1 MNRVAKPT
9 SENQSVARAMAV
21 LNLLSSSSS
30 PLGVRE
36 IARQLDVAP
45 SIAQRLVR
53 TLTNAGYLEQ
63 TGEASRY
70 TIGYRAFQVGNAFVG
85 QNSIHSAVM
94 PELYAL
100 ADQHINGFLG
110 VLRDRAVVYLA
121 TVQSNGPIALTHRPG
136 SQTYLHSTA
145 LGKAILSEMPDSQI
159 RSLLEEASLPR
170 LTNRTKISI
179 PQLLAELKEVREQGY
194 ATNDEEN
201 RYGVYSAGAIVRD
214 SENRAIGALSGGVPS
229 SGLTRKERSRVIRLV
244 VEAARNASRRLGAR
258 IDDGSLPERMT
269 APSSRRATTSKA
281 ASKQP
286 AAKATPNG
294 NRRAARPVGA

>member
-1 MNRVAKPT
+1 MGETEGFMNRIEKPT
-9 SENQSVARAMAV
+9 SENQSVARAIGV
-21 LNLLSSSSS
+21 VNLPSSSAS

-36 IARQLDVAP
+36 IARQLEVAP

-121 TVQSNGPIALTHRPG
+121 TVQSNGPIAVTHRPG
-136 SQTYLHSTA
+136 SATYLDSTT
-145 LGKAILSEMPDSQI
+145 LGKAILAEMPDAQV
-159 RSLLEEASLPR
+159 RNLLQETSL
-170 LTNRTKISI
+170 
-179 PQLLAELKEVREQGY
+179 
-194 ATNDEEN
+194 
-201 RYGVYSAGAIVRD
+201 
-214 SENRAIGALSGGVPS
+214 
-229 SGLTRKERSRVIRLV
+229 
-244 VEAARNASRRLGAR
+244 RR
-258 IDDGSLPERMT
+258 
-269 APSSRRATTSKA
+269 
-281 ASKQP
+281 
-286 AAKATPNG
+286 
-294 NRRAARPVGA
+294 

>member
-1 MNRVAKPT
+1 MTVIEKSP
-9 SENQSVARAMAV
+9 SENQSVARALAV
-21 LNLLSSSSS
+21 LDLLSSTSS

-36 IARQLDVAP
+36 IARQLGVAP

-53 TLTNAGYLEQ
+53 TLANAGYLEQ

-70 TIGYRAFQVGNAFVG
+70 TIGYRAFQVGNAFVA

-100 ADQHINGFLG
+100 ADLHINGFLG
-110 VLRDRAVVYLA
+110 VLRDHAVVYLA

-145 LGKAILSEMPDSQI
+145 LGKAILAEMPDSQV
-159 RSLLEEASLPR
+159 RHLLEEASLPR
-170 LTNRTKISI
+170 LTNQTKISI
-179 PQLLAELKEVREQGY
+179 PHLLAELKQVRELGY

-214 SENRAIGALSGGVPS
+214 SENRPIGALSGGVPS
-229 SGLTRKERSRVIRLV
+229 SGLTKKERSRVIKLV
-244 VEAARNASRRLGAR
+244 VEAANNASRRLGAR
-258 IDDGSLPERMT
+258 IDGGIFLPG
-269 APSSRRATTSKA
+269 KA
-281 ASKQP
+281 QP
-286 AAKATPNG
+286 AATRKPVVNVTAMATPK
-294 NRRAARPVGA
+294 RRTARPVGT

>member
-1 MNRVAKPT
+1 MTSAEKPT
-9 SENQSVARAMAV
+9 SENQSVARALAV
-21 LNLLSSSSS
+21 LDLLSSTSS

-36 IARQLDVAP
+36 IARQLGVAP

-53 TLTNAGYLEQ
+53 TLANAGYLEQ

-70 TIGYRAFQVGNAFVG
+70 AIGYRAFQVGNAFVG

-121 TVQSNGPIALTHRPG
+121 TVQSSGPIALTHRPG

-145 LGKAILSEMPDSQI
+145 LGKAILAEMPDTQV
-159 RSLLEEASLPR
+159 RQLLEKASLPR
-170 LTNRTKISI
+170 LTNQTKISL
-179 PQLLAELKEVREQGY
+179 PQLLAELKEVRELGY

-229 SGLTRKERSRVIRLV
+229 LGLTKKERNRVIKLV
-244 VEAARNASRRLGAR
+244 IEAAKNASRRLGAR
-258 IDDGSLPERMT
+258 IDDSIYLPRKELPALPR
-269 APSSRRATTSKA
+269 
-281 ASKQP
+281 QP
-286 AAKATPNG
+286 AAKATPG
-294 NRRAARPVGA
+294 AAAKRRVARPFGV

>member
-1 MNRVAKPT
+1 MNSDKPT
-9 SENQSVARAMAV
+9 SENQSVARALAV
-21 LNLLSSSSS
+21 LDLLSSSPS

-36 IARQLDVAP
+36 IGRQLGVAP

-136 SQTYLHSTA
+136 LQTYLHSTA
-145 LGKAILSEMPDSQI
+145 LGKAILAEMPDAQV
-159 RSLLEEASLPR
+159 RQLLEEASLPR
-170 LTNRTKISI
+170 LTEQTKISI
-179 PQLLAELKEVREQGY
+179 PQLLSELKQVRDLGY

-214 SENRAIGALSGGVPS
+214 SDNRPIGALSGGVPS
-229 SGLTRKERSRVIRLV
+229 SGLTRKERNRVIKLV

-258 IDDGSLPERMT
+258 VDGDVVTVKDFQTGPARK
-269 APSSRRATTSKA
+269 AAKKPSPSRRKI
-281 ASKQP
+281 
-286 AAKATPNG
+286 
-294 NRRAARPVGA
+294 ARSVGA

>member
-1 MNRVAKPT
+1 MTSDKPT
-9 SENQSVARAMAV
+9 SENQSVARALAV
-21 LNLLSSSSS
+21 LDLLSSSSS

-36 IARQLDVAP
+36 IARQLSVAP

-53 TLTNAGYLEQ
+53 TLANAGYLEQ

-70 TIGYRAFQVGNAFVG
+70 TIGYRAFQVGNAFVA

-145 LGKAILSEMPDSQI
+145 LGKAILAEMPDAQV
-159 RSLLEEASLPR
+159 RQLLEQASLPR
-170 LTNRTKISI
+170 LTEQTKISI
-179 PQLLAELKEVREQGY
+179 PQLLAELKQVRAQGY
-194 ATNDEEN
+194 AANDEEN

-214 SENRAIGALSGGVPS
+214 SDNRPIGALSGGVPS
-229 SGLTRKERSRVIRLV
+229 SGLTKKERSRVIKLV

-258 IDDGSLPERMT
+258 IDDDIIVPRGL
-269 APSSRRATTSKA
+269 
-281 ASKQP
+281 QP
-286 AAKATPNG
+286 APPRKTIAKVAPDTAQK
-294 NRRAARPVGA
+294 RRTTRSVGA

>member
-1 MNRVAKPT
+1 MTANKLT
-9 SENQSVARAMAV
+9 SENQSVSRALAV
-21 LNLLSSSSS
+21 LDLLSSSAT

-36 IARQLDVAP
+36 IGRQLGVAP

-63 TGEASRY
+63 TGETSRY
-70 TIGYRAFQVGNAFVG
+70 AIGYRAFQVGNAFVG

-94 PELYAL
+94 PELYAM

-145 LGKAILSEMPDSQI
+145 LGKAILAEMPDAQV
-159 RSLLEEASLPR
+159 RMLLEEASLPR
-170 LTNRTKISI
+170 LTEQTTISV
-179 PQLLAELKEVREQGY
+179 PKLLLELKQVRLQGY

-214 SENRAIGALSGGVPS
+214 SDNRPIGALSGGVPS
-229 SGLTRKERSRVIRLV
+229 SGLTKKERNRVISLV

-258 IDDGSLPERMT
+258 VDHDIMIVKGPIN
-269 APSSRRATTSKA
+269 AAGKSKTITL
-281 ASKQP
+281 P
-286 AAKATPNG
+286 AAK
-294 NRRAARPVGA
+294 RRTTRGVNV

>member
-1 MNRVAKPT
+1 MTRVANST
-9 SENQSVARAMAV
+9 SENQSVARALTV
-21 LNLLSSSSS
+21 LNLLSSSGV

-36 IARQLDVAP
+36 IARQMQVAP

-70 TIGYRAFQVGNAFVG
+70 TIGYRAFQVGNAFLG
-85 QNSIHSAVM
+85 QNSLHSAVM

-145 LGKAILSEMPDSQI
+145 LGKAILAEMPDMQV
-159 RSLLEEASLPR
+159 RNLLQEASLPR
-170 LTNRTKISI
+170 LTDQTKVSI
-179 PQLLAELKEVREQGY
+179 PQLLTELYEVRARGY

-229 SGLTRKERSRVIRLV
+229 LGLTRKDRDRVIKAV
-244 VEAARNASRRLGAR
+244 VLAARNASRRLGAR
-258 IDDGSLPERMT
+258 VEDDILSPETNGSLRKSASVQKPAVKAGSER
-269 APSSRRATTSKA
+269 RSKRG
-281 ASKQP
+281 
-286 AAKATPNG
+286 TIG
-294 NRRAARPVGA
+294 PVGA

>member
-1 MNRVAKPT
+1 MTTNEKPT
-9 SENQSVARAMAV
+9 SENQSVARALAV
-21 LNLLSSSSS
+21 LDLLSSAAT

-36 IARQLDVAP
+36 IGRQLGVAP

-53 TLTNAGYLEQ
+53 TLANAGYLEQ

-100 ADQHINGFLG
+100 ADLHINGFLG
-110 VLRDRAVVYLA
+110 VLRDHAVVYLA

-136 SQTYLHSTA
+136 AQTYLHSTA
-145 LGKAILSEMPDSQI
+145 LGKAILAEMPDAQV
-159 RSLLEEASLPR
+159 RRLLEEVSLPK
-170 LTNRTKISI
+170 LTKATKVSI
-179 PQLLAELKEVREQGY
+179 PQLLAELREVRELGY

-214 SENRAIGALSGGVPS
+214 SDNRAIGALSGGVPS
-229 SGLTRKERSRVIRLV
+229 LGLTKKERSRVIKLV
-244 VEAARNASRRLGAR
+244 VEAAHNASRRLGAR
-258 IDDGSLPERMT
+258 IDNGLQLPHKAT
-269 APSSRRATTSKA
+269 ASKA
-281 ASKQP
+281 GP
-286 AAKATPNG
+286 AVAAGK
-294 NRRAARPVGA
+294 RRVPGPAVA